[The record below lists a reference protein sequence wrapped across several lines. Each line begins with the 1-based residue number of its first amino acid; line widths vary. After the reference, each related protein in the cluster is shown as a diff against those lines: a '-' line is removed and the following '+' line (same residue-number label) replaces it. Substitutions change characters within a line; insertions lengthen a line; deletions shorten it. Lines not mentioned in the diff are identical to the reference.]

1 MLSFNKLKW
10 VLGISLVFLL
20 VLATNLI
27 DRQHFR
33 EVRHSMET
41 LYADRLVAQDIIYGI
56 SRIMLQKE
64 SAYDNLDGARLADRL
79 AEQDRQVALAVNRF
93 ATTRLTE
100 REQFVFD
107 KLQKSLADLRSS
119 EEQFTVDSESRTA
132 VLANLAAVHGT
143 LDELSAI
150 QMEEGRRQ
158 LLMGQNAIS
167 SVDWFTRLEIG
178 ILIVLALA
186 IQLVILYPQEDA
198 KQVAG

>member
-1 MLSFNKLKW
+1 MLSFIKLKCI
-10 VLGISLVFLL
+10 LGISLVFLL

-33 EVRHSMET
+33 EVKHSMET

-56 SRIMLQKE
+56 SKIMLQKE
-64 SAYDNLDGARLADRL
+64 SAYGNLEGSRLADRM
-79 AEQDRQVALAVNRF
+79 AEQDRQIALAINRF
-93 ATTRLTE
+93 STTRLTE
-100 REQFVFD
+100 REQLVLN
-107 KLQKSLADLRSS
+107 KLQGSLKDLRSA
-119 EEQFTVDSESRTA
+119 EEKFSASSLPRA
-132 VLANLAAVHGT
+132 VMLDNLAAVHGS

-167 SVDWFTRLEIG
+167 SVDWFTRLEVG

-186 IQLVILYPQEDA
+186 IQLVILYPQEEG
-198 KQVAG
+198 KQLAG